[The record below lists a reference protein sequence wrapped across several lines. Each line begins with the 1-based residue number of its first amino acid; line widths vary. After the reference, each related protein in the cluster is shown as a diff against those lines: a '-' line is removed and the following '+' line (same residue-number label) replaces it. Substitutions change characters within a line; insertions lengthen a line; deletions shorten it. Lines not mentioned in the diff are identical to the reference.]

1 MKISSSHYQ
10 AELLRKYTEER
21 ALYLKKLQETER
33 VEDQENKRIIEKA
46 QHIQRVNKDKG
57 GNIDIYV

>member
-1 MKISSSHYQ
+1 MKISSFHYQ

-33 VEDQENKRIIEKA
+33 LEDQENKRIIEKA